1 MKSPREEQLLD
12 AWRDA
17 KRSEKKHQ
25 RALLALIAAR
35 KERTFRRA
43 VFARIFNAP
52 REEWPDA

>member
-1 MKSPREEQLLD
+1 MHTPRQKQLKD

-17 KRSEKKHQ
+17 DRAERKH
-25 RALLALIAAR
+25 RVAVIAANVAR
-35 KERTFRRA
+35 KERDFRRH